1 MKLRWLV
8 RMTRPTVEQV
18 RDYRDQYGISDSEA
32 MRNLSLHEGPVLQYL
47 TEDSVLGSW
56 KTVPTVVE
64 TIEIKWKPDE
74 SRTRQT
80 TV

>member
-18 RDYRDQYGISDSEA
+18 RDYRDQYDISDSEA
-32 MRNLSLHEGPVLQYL
+32 KRNLSRHEGPVLQYL